1 MVDPSVKN
9 YFDPIS
15 KDFIIGGKARVKTG
29 ATLIVE
35 DGGLV
40 EGITGV
46 AGAATASTLGG
57 VKAATKGAGDTVEVK
72 IDPTTSKLYTP
83 PYTLP
88 GAGAEAI
95 GGVKAAAAQ
104 ADSTAADVPA
114 LVADFNALLA
124 KLRAAGVIAAS

>member
-9 YFDPIS
+9 YFDPVS

-104 ADSTAADVPA
+104 ADSAAEDVPG

-124 KLRAAGVIAAS
+124 KLRASGAIAAS

>member
-9 YFDPIS
+9 YFDPLS

-57 VKAATKGAGDTVEVK
+57 IKAANKGAGDTVEVK
-72 IDPTTSKLYTP
+72 IDPATSKLYTP

-104 ADSTAADVPA
+104 ADSAAADVPG

-124 KLRAAGVIAAS
+124 KLRASGAIAAS

>member
-9 YFDPIS
+9 YFDPVS
-15 KDFIIGGKARVKTG
+15 KAFVIGGEAKVIAGGK
-29 ATLIVE
+29 LIVE
-35 DGGLV
+35 DGGEV
-40 EGITGV
+40 TGV
-46 AGAATASTLGG
+46 TGVSSAATAAALGG
-57 VKAATKGAGDTVEVK
+57 IKAANKGAGDTVEVK
-72 IDPTTSKLYTP
+72 IDPATSKLYTP

-104 ADSTAADVPA
+104 ADSTAADLPG

-124 KLRAAGVIAAS
+124 KLRAAGTLAVS

>member
-72 IDPTTSKLYTP
+72 IDPTTSKLYTA
-83 PYTLP
+83 PYSLP
-88 GAGAEAI
+88 ASTPEAL
-95 GGVKAAAAQ
+95 GGVKVAAAQ
-104 ADSTAADVPA
+104 ADSTAEDVPG
-114 LVADFNALLA
+114 LVADFNSLLA
-124 KLRAAGVIAAS
+124 KLRAAGMIAAS

>member
-104 ADSTAADVPA
+104 ADSAAADLPG

-124 KLRAAGVIAAS
+124 KLRASGAIAAS